1 MPDAARLIAALSIAL
16 TAFIVSGQIMDLF
29 DDGRAFGYFVYIN
42 CTVGAICGWK
52 IMGSRAGRGIV
63 SAINMGLTGSGL
75 MVFWNLFI
83 QGAYEMFDL
92 AMRNRFDDPFE
103 ALGSI
108 FEIGLGHGY
117 TMSEP
122 HILITLAVGGVVGG
136 IATEFAWRQW
146 R

>member
-1 MPDAARLIAALSIAL
+1 M
-16 TAFIVSGQIMDLF
+16 
-29 DDGRAFGYFVYIN
+29 
-42 CTVGAICGWK
+42 
-52 IMGSRAGRGIV
+52 IMGSRAGRGII